1 LSARIGFAEQE
12 VNRMQGRRSKRG
24 YRQHGAEFKRR
35 VLAECAAPGV
45 RIAEVAAAHGL
56 APALIY
62 SWRRRAAETVLR
74 TSATVASFVPATA
87 TDGAAAAIRIE
98 LRRGDIV
105 AQVHWPLTAAG
116 ACGQWLRNW
125 LR

>member
-1 LSARIGFAEQE
+1 ME
-12 VNRMQGRRSKRG
+12 GRPSKKG
-24 YRQHGAEFKRR
+24 YRRHSAEFKRR
-35 VLAECAAPGV
+35 VLGECAAPGV

-56 APALIY
+56 ASALIY
-62 SWRRRAAETVLR
+62 AWRSRAAETVLR
-74 TSATVASFVPATA
+74 TSASAPRATVAQFVPVTV
-87 TDGAAAAIRIE
+87 TDSPAQVIRIE

-116 ACGQWLRNW
+116 ACGQWLRDW